1 MKNTPHY
8 SNLLL
13 FVLVTFLLFFAAS
26 CFALPSQTALPPE
39 PSETPAPT
47 GTATIQ
53 WFPSTHTPTFLPTRA
68 ITPTPE
74 QNPGVGAVIL
84 KDDFTDTTL
93 WNTRQT
99 EEGSVA
105 FSKQKLTLAISQP
118 QEALF
123 SFRTTGA
130 WNDFYLTLRANPV
143 LCRQADRYAV
153 LFRVQSSENFYRL
166 LVNCDGYMRLE
177 VIRNSK
183 ITILQDW
190 ISSGEIPPGSPIS
203 LEIGIWA
210 AGSDL
215 RVFVNDVYQFGAIDG
230 TFLQGGVGVYAK
242 SMGTNAVT
250 INFSD
255 LIVHAVNP

>member
-1 MKNTPHY
+1 MKNTPLDRY
-8 SNLLL
+8 WFL
-13 FVLVTFLLFFAAS
+13 FILAIALLFFAAS
-26 CFALPSQTALPPE
+26 CFASPLQNTLPPE
-39 PSETPAPT
+39 PSGTPEPT

-53 WFPSTHTPTFLPTRA
+53 WFPSTSTPTFLPTRA

-74 QNPGVGAVIL
+74 QHPKVGAIIL
-84 KDDFTDTTL
+84 QDDFTDTTL

-105 FSKQKLTLAISQP
+105 YSKQKLTLAISQP

-123 SFRTTGA
+123 SFRTAGT
-130 WNDFYLTLRANPV
+130 WDDSFLTMRANPV
-143 LCRQADRYAV
+143 LCRQADRYGV

-166 LVNCDGYMRLE
+166 LINCDGFMRLE

-183 ITILQDW
+183 STVLQDW

-210 AGSDL
+210 TGSDL
-215 RVFVNDVYQFGAIDG
+215 QVFVNDVFQFGVTDG
-230 TFLQGGVGVYAK
+230 SFLQGGVGVYAK

-255 LIVHAVNP
+255 LAVYAINP